1 MTKEDVLDL
10 KYDSAG
16 LIPAVVQD
24 SRTGTVLMVAW
35 MNRESLAMTLESGYT
50 HFWSRSR
57 QKFWKKGETSGHV
70 QKVLSVRTD
79 CDRDTLLVEVD
90 QTGPACHTNRYSC
103 FFNVLGE
110 NEGAGN
116 GPAVLTELGEVIR
129 SRLRERPGGSY
140 VASLA
145 EAGREKME
153 AKVVEEAGEVAEAS
167 SREAAGDMAAEVAD
181 LWFHTLVLM
190 GWHGVD
196 QGEVFAELGRR
207 AAERHRKDA

>member
-1 MTKEDVLDL
+1 MLDL

-24 SRTGTVLMVAW
+24 ARTGEVLMVAW

-70 QKVLSVRTD
+70 QKVLSVRAD
-79 CDRDTLLVEVD
+79 CDRDTLLVEVR
-90 QTGPACHTNRYSC
+90 QTGPACHTNSYSC

-110 NEGAGN
+110 QEGAGN
-116 GPAVLTELGEVIR
+116 GPAVLAELAEVVR
-129 SRLRERPGGSY
+129 GRLRDRPEGSY

-145 EAGREKME
+145 EAGREKVE
-153 AKVVEEAGEVAEAS
+153 AKVVEEAGEAVEAS
-167 SREAAGDMAAEVAD
+167 SREDAADVVAEVAD
-181 LWFHTLVLM
+181 LWFHSLVLL
-190 GWHGVD
+190 GWHGVEPGD
-196 QGEVFAELGRR
+196 VFAELGRR
-207 AAERHRKDA
+207 AAERRRKDA